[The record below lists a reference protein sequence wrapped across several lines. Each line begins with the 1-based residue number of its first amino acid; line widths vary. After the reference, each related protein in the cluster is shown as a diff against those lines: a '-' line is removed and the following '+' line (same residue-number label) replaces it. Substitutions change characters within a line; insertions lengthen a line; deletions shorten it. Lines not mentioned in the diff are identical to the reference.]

1 MKRWERLAAAILIF
15 IGITAA
21 AIAYNLG
28 FGDLHHPG
36 PGFFPFWLSV
46 ILALVSFIYFITRT
60 GADSPG
66 AGLWDKRAWVRPSL
80 AALVM
85 LLYSLAMG
93 WIGFF
98 PATFLLFLAW
108 LILIEKETWLTVSLV
123 SVLGTASIYFIFNV
137 FLKVPLPRGTFFP

>member
-1 MKRWERLAAAILIF
+1 MKRGERIAAAILIF
-15 IGITAA
+15 VGIAAA

-46 ILALVSFIYFITRT
+46 ILALVSFIYFVSRI
-60 GADSPG
+60 GADSH
-66 AGLWDKRAWVRPSL
+66 AARLWDKRAWVRPSL

-85 LLYSLAMG
+85 LFYSLAMG

-108 LILIEKETWLTVSLV
+108 LILIEKEALLTVSLV

-137 FLKVPLPRGTFFP
+137 FLKVPLPKGTFFP